1 VPVTAI
7 GRMLKPDEDAKL
19 LHKIEPYPEE
29 VAGSVGEAAHRRTG
43 ASLVFLK
50 ETWVGFPGGA

>member
-1 VPVTAI
+1 
-7 GRMLKPDEDAKL
+7 MLKPDEDAKL
-19 LHKIEPYPEE
+19 LHKIEPYPKE
-29 VAGSVGEAAHRRTG
+29 VAGSVGEAARRRTE